1 MSALWDYMSKQH
13 GLNLLESE
21 IDDILTLARQ
31 EIELP
36 STEEVIQEA
45 YVKFPYDNEG
55 IPDSHSYSFCQ
66 GAEWALAKVR
76 NPYPKTIRFIR
87 DDEEG
92 VMG

>member
-1 MSALWDYMSKQH
+1 MNTLWDYMSKQH

-36 STEEVIQEA
+36 EDYEIEEGMNG
-45 YVKFPYDNEG
+45 DNNK
-55 IPDSHSYSFCQ
+55 IF
-66 GAEWALAKVR
+66 GAKWMRAKVR

-87 DDEEG
+87 DDEEFFTK
-92 VMG
+92 